1 MAGGA
6 RSYRLPGVAAGSG
19 AGPARHR
26 RHSGWPGTGR
36 ARSRR
41 PVRIP
46 PADLAFREGIQRD
59 RPQQNARRAREQ
71 LSPNARPAS
80 MTFWRGPSGSRKDRI
95 MPTGKSSM
103 QGKICMVTGA
113 NSGIG
118 KATALALAQMGAT
131 VVMVCRDRTR
141 GEQARGEITTKSK
154 NNAVD
159 LLLADLSSQQSIRHL
174 VENVQRH
181 YTHLHVLINNAGA
194 TFPGRRETVD
204 GLEMTFAVNYLA
216 PFLLTNLL
224 LDMLK
229 ASAPARIVN
238 VSSAAH
244 TSGSIQ
250 LGDLQAEKRY
260 RPMRTYPQAKL
271 AVVLFTYEL
280 ARRLKGT
287 GVTAN
292 CLHPGFVA
300 TNFAQSDGEP
310 AVRLLVKLIGSFG
323 TSPEKGAKTSIYLA
337 SSPEVEGVTGTY
349 FVKSIPR
356 RSAAI
361 SYDESQRATIMGA
374 ERKASER
381 VGKSLGETAPL
392 LIAESCNGAA

>member
-1 MAGGA
+1 
-6 RSYRLPGVAAGSG
+6 
-19 AGPARHR
+19 
-26 RHSGWPGTGR
+26 
-36 ARSRR
+36 
-41 PVRIP
+41 
-46 PADLAFREGIQRD
+46 
-59 RPQQNARRAREQ
+59 
-71 LSPNARPAS
+71 
-80 MTFWRGPSGSRKDRI
+80 
-95 MPTGKSSM
+95 MPTVNSSM

-131 VVMVCRDRTR
+131 VVMVCRDR
-141 GEQARGEITTKSK
+141 ARGEEARSEITMKSR

-159 LLLADLSSQQSIRHL
+159 LLQADLSSQQSIRQL
-174 VENVQRH
+174 VGNFQHH

-194 TFPGRRETVD
+194 AFPGRRRETVD

-224 LDMLK
+224 LDLLT

-244 TSGSIQ
+244 KSGSIQ
-250 LGDLQAEKRY
+250 LDDLQAEKLY
-260 RPMRTYPQAKL
+260 RPLRTYPQAKL

-280 ARRLKGT
+280 ARRLQGT

-337 SSPEVEGVTGTY
+337 SSPDVEGVTGTY
-349 FVKSIPR
+349 FVKSIPK

-361 SYDESQRATIMGA
+361 SYDESLQRQLWEQSA
-374 ERKASER
+374 K
-381 VGKSLGETAPL
+381 LGNL
-392 LIAESCNGAA
+392 

>member
-1 MAGGA
+1 
-6 RSYRLPGVAAGSG
+6 
-19 AGPARHR
+19 
-26 RHSGWPGTGR
+26 
-36 ARSRR
+36 
-41 PVRIP
+41 
-46 PADLAFREGIQRD
+46 
-59 RPQQNARRAREQ
+59 
-71 LSPNARPAS
+71 
-80 MTFWRGPSGSRKDRI
+80 
-95 MPTGKSSM
+95 MPTVKSSM

-131 VVMVCRDRTR
+131 VVMVCRDRAR
-141 GEQARGEITTKSK
+141 GEEARSEITTKSRK
-154 NNAVD
+154 NAVD
-159 LLLADLSSQQSIRHL
+159 LLQADLSSQQSIRQL
-174 VENVQRH
+174 VENFQHH

-194 TFPGRRETVD
+194 AFPGRRRETVD

-244 TSGSIQ
+244 KSGSIQ
-250 LGDLQAEKRY
+250 LDDLQAEKHY
-260 RPMRTYPQAKL
+260 RPMHTYPQAKL

-280 ARRLKGT
+280 ARRLQGT

-300 TNFAQSDGEP
+300 THFAQSDGGP
-310 AVRLLVKLIGSFG
+310 AARLLVKLIGSFG
-323 TSPEKGAKTSIYLA
+323 ASPQEGAKTSIYLA
-337 SSPEVEGVTGTY
+337 SSPEVEGVTDKY

-361 SYDESQRATIMGA
+361 SYDESRQRQLWEQST
-374 ERKASER
+374 KL
-381 VGKSLGETAPL
+381 VHV
-392 LIAESCNGAA
+392 